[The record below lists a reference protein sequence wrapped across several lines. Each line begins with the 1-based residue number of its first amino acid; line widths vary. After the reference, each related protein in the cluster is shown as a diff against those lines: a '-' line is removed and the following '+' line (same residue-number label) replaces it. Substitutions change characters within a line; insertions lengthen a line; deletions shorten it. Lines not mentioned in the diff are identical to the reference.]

1 MDLTQIP
8 RPDVTLSNL
17 PAHPR
22 LYAGPGAFAQLK
34 AITGNLAYHPWHA
47 PFAASLAKYAQNAL
61 DISTFF
67 VPGPNGHNWH
77 LMRARHAQ
85 ARLASLAVQAHIT
98 GDPKFARAAMEHVQ
112 MIHDW
117 EYWSWITWRKNDSDP
132 NALFDLSYGENCATL
147 AIAHDWLQPFLT
159 PADRALILKAARRG
173 IDCYLLRTASLEKG
187 KLAWWYG
194 AAASNW
200 NTVCSAGPGMLAL
213 TMYESIPE
221 APTILGRV
229 EHSFIPYM
237 ENLKLLNGAWPE
249 GIGYWNYGMRY
260 AFMYLLSYETTTGLK
275 HKYLEQGATKDSLYF
290 PMDFCPS
297 GVPCSFGDV
306 NTWRPI
312 PIHYAMATRTN
323 AQDLLAGLIDA
334 TLPPEPDGR
343 EPMYWHNSADTLLL
357 APAKP
362 VSDLHTQTSVV
373 KLYEG
378 QDWGI
383 IADKLP
389 KPNLCLAVR
398 GGTTEVP
405 HGHRDLTSFH
415 LVMGK
420 QSVITNLGVNEYLDT
435 TFSPRRFELY
445 DTTPM
450 SKNVILINGV
460 GITAPSTVITKKV
473 APAPGIIGLHIDATS
488 AMGVM
493 RDGPAA
499 KNNQRY
505 FLMVDSAAFLII
517 DFVQAAQFA
526 RFESRLHT
534 PLSIVGDG
542 PQFHLQKEG
551 FTASLSLA
559 STVKCAVYKAVALQT
574 SPGPNP
580 ANIIRWINT
589 QLDEKVIHAAAFI
602 PGEKPIALS
611 IKEDAG
617 KAHITYQLPGKEP
630 KTLLL

>member
-8 RPDVTLSNL
+8 RPDVSLQNLS
-17 PAHPR
+17 AHPR
-22 LYAGPGAFAQLK
+22 LYAGPGAFARLK
-34 AITGNLAYHPWHA
+34 SVVALPW
-47 PFAASLAKYAQNAL
+47 FARYAQAVAKYADNAL

-67 VPGPNGHNWH
+67 IPGPNGHNWH

-85 ARLASLAVQAHIT
+85 ARLGSLAVQAHLT
-98 GDPKFARAAMEHVQ
+98 GDMKYVRAAMEHVK
-112 MIHDW
+112 MIHEW
-117 EYWSWITWRKNDSDP
+117 EYWSWITWRKNNTDP
-132 NALFDLSYGENCATL
+132 NAIFDLSYGENCATL
-147 AIAHDWLQPFLT
+147 AMAHDWLHPFLS
-159 PADRALILKAARRG
+159 ASDKAFILHAAKRG
-173 IDCYLLRTASLEKG
+173 IDSYLLHTDSLEKG

-194 AAASNW
+194 SAASNW

-213 TMYESIPE
+213 TFYESIPQ
-221 APTILGRV
+221 AATILGRV
-229 EHSFIPYM
+229 EHSIIPYM
-237 ENLKLLNGAWPE
+237 ENLKTLNGAWPE

-260 AFMYLLSYETTTGLK
+260 AFMYLLSYENTTGQK
-275 HKYLEQGATKDSLYF
+275 HKYIQQSATKDSLYF

-306 NTWRPI
+306 NHWRPLAF
-312 PIHYAMATRTN
+312 HYAI
-323 AQDLLAGLIDA
+323 AQRLHADDLLAGLIDA
-334 TLPPEPDGR
+334 TLPPEPTGV
-343 EPMYWHNSADTLLL
+343 EHTYWPNNAETLLL
-357 APAKP
+357 APEKTTSSPKP
-362 VSDLHTQTSVV
+362 QSNIV
-373 KLYEG
+373 KLYDG

-389 KPNLCLAVR
+389 NPNLFLAVR

-445 DTTPM
+445 DTTPE

-473 APAPGIIGLHIDATS
+473 TPAPGVTGFHIDATS

-499 KNNQRY
+499 NTNQRY
-505 FLMVDSAAFLII
+505 YLLLEGAAVLIVDIVEAGQL
-517 DFVQAAQFA
+517 A

-534 PLSIVGDG
+534 PLAVTGEG
-542 PQFHLQKEG
+542 PLLLQKDA
-551 FTASLSLA
+551 FTASLTLV
-559 STVKCAVYKAVALQT
+559 STVKNTLLKATALQT
-574 SPGPNP
+574 SPSANP
-580 ANIIRWINT
+580 ATVIRWINS
-589 QLDEKVIHAAAFI
+589 QLDHRVAYAAGFI
-602 PGEKPIALS
+602 PGGSPLTLA
-611 IKEDAG
+611 IKDESG
-617 KAHITYQLPGKEP
+617 KTHVTYQLPGQEP
-630 KTLLL
+630 KTLQF